1 MIRTTLV
8 RTRSLG
14 DVVLAAAFTR
24 PAGPTCFV
32 THRRYHALVAR
43 FRGVVDLRAPEAP
56 LPDAE
61 RTVDLQV
68 NLRTLRI
75 RADARA
81 ERQDVRRSLRAWH
94 LGPPADPVLARWA
107 RAIGVPPDPL
117 PWLDPAR
124 RGPALVL
131 VPGASVATKRWPHA
145 AALAAA
151 WDGPVRVLGGPGE
164 EALVDTVAR
173 AARHGE
179 SVCEDGFDRTFEA
192 FQGAAVVV
200 AGDTGLLHLGA
211 AVGLPV
217 VGLFGPTHPDDGYA
231 SWADGVRHRMIGM
244 SLPCRPCSR
253 HGAARCGRGDLACL
267 AELSVATVLAAAR
280 AAAAEP

>member
-24 PAGPTCFV
+24 AAGPTCFV
-32 THRRYHALVAR
+32 THRRYHDLVAR
-43 FRGVVDLRAPEAP
+43 FPGVVDVRAPDAP
-56 LPDAE
+56 LPQAE
-61 RTVDLQV
+61 RTVDLQH
-68 NLRTLRI
+68 NLRTLRM

-81 ERQDVRRSLRAWH
+81 ARQDLRRSLRAWH
-94 LGPPADPVLARWA
+94 LGPPAEAVLTRWA
-107 RAIGVPPDPL
+107 RAVGVPPDPL
-117 PWLDPAR
+117 PWLAPAR
-124 RGPALVL
+124 RGDALVL

-164 EALVDTVAR
+164 EALVAAVAA
-173 AARHGE
+173 AARHGAA
-179 SVCEDGFDRTFEA
+179 VCEAGFSRTFA
-192 FQGAAVVV
+192 ALDGAAVVV

-217 VGLFGPTHPDDGYA
+217 VGLFGPTHPDDGYV
-231 SWADGVRHRMIGM
+231 SYADGVRRRMVGVP
-244 SLPCRPCSR
+244 LACRPCSR
-253 HGAARCGRGDLACL
+253 HGAPTCARGDHACL
-267 AELSVATVLAAAR
+267 ATLSVTTVLAAAR
-280 AAAAEP
+280 AAAAAP

>member
-24 PAGPTCFV
+24 AAGPTCFV
-32 THRRYHALVAR
+32 THRRYHGLVAR
-43 FRGVVDLRAPEAP
+43 FRGVVDVRAPDAP
-56 LPDAE
+56 LPDAA

-68 NLRTLRI
+68 NLRTLRM

-81 ERQDVRRSLRAWH
+81 ARQDLRRSLRAWH
-94 LGPPADPVLARWA
+94 LGPPADPVLTRWGQ
-107 RAIGVPPDPL
+107 AIGVPPDPL
-117 PWLDPAR
+117 PWLEPAR
-124 RGPALVL
+124 RGAALVL
-131 VPGASVATKRWPHA
+131 VPGASAGTKRWPHA

-164 EALVDTVAR
+164 EVLVEAVAH

-179 SVCEDGFDRTFEA
+179 AVCEDGFDRTFAA

-217 VGLFGPTHPDDGYA
+217 VGLFGPTHPDDGYV
-231 SWADGVRHRMIGM
+231 SYADGVRQRMIGV

-253 HGAARCGRGDLACL
+253 HGAARCGRGDHACL
-267 AELSVATVLAAAR
+267 AELSVPTVLAAAR
-280 AAAAEP
+280 AAADAP